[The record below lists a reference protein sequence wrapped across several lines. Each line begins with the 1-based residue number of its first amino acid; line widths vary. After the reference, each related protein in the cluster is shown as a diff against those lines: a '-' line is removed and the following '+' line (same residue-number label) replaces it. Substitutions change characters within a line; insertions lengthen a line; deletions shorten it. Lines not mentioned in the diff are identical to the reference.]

1 MAELAN
7 AWRTYRILGGARLRS
22 DLQYRVSFALF
33 TLSQFTVTALDF
45 VAILIVFHNVPA
57 LAGWSLEEVAFLY
70 GLANLAFGIADLF
83 IGSIEYLQ
91 ADIRMGNFDRVLL
104 RPASPLVQVVAD
116 RFSLRRLGKVAEGG
130 LVFGIGCAVANID
143 WSPLVVFMT
152 ALSVITASTIFGAI
166 WVFTTCVCFW
176 WVEAREAQN
185 AFTYGGGFL
194 AQYPLGIYGSWLRRF
209 FAYVIP
215 IAFANYFPAVYI
227 LGRDDLL
234 GFPSWAPFL
243 SPAVALASV
252 FVASSTWRVG
262 IRHYRSTGS

>member
-1 MAELAN
+1 MS
-7 AWRTYRILGGARLRS
+7 AWRTYWILGGARVRS

-45 VAILIVFHNVPA
+45 VAILIVFQNVPS

-70 GLANLAFGIADLF
+70 GLGNFAFGIADLF

-91 ADIRMGNFDRVLL
+91 VEIRQGTFDRVLL

-130 LVFGIGCAVANID
+130 LVFAIGCVAAPID
-143 WSPLVVFMT
+143 WSVPVIAMT
-152 ALSVITASTIFGAI
+152 VLSVLTAATIFGAI

-194 AQYPLGIYGSWLRRF
+194 AQYPLGIYGSWLRRI

-227 LGRDDLL
+227 LGREDRL
-234 GFPSWAPFL
+234 GLPSWAPFM
-243 SPAVALASV
+243 SPAVAVVSV
-252 FVASSTWRVG
+252 LVASSAWRVG

>member
-1 MAELAN
+1 MN
-7 AWRTYRILGGARLRS
+7 AWRTYWILGGARVRS

-33 TLSQFTVTALDF
+33 TLSQFTITALDF
-45 VAILIVFHNVPA
+45 VAILIVFENVPA
-57 LAGWSLEEVAFLY
+57 LDGWSLGQVAFLY
-70 GLANLAFGIADLF
+70 GLGNFAFGIADLF

-91 ADIRMGNFDRVLL
+91 VDIRLGNFDRVLL

-116 RFSLRRLGKVAEGG
+116 RFSLRRLGKVAEGA
-130 LVFGIGCAVANID
+130 LVFAIGCGAAHIHWTVPVVA
-143 WSPLVVFMT
+143 MT
-152 ALSVITASTIFGAI
+152 ALSVVTAAVIFSSV

-185 AFTYGGGFL
+185 AFTYGGNFL
-194 AQYPLGIYGSWLRRF
+194 SQYPLGIYGSWLRRI

-227 LGRDDLL
+227 LGRNDRL
-234 GFPSWAPFL
+234 GLPSWAPFA
-243 SPAVALASV
+243 SPVVAVATA
-252 FVASSTWRVG
+252 FIASSMWRVG

>member
-1 MAELAN
+1 MN
-7 AWRTYRILGGARLRS
+7 AWRTYWILGGARVRS

-33 TLSQFTVTALDF
+33 TLSQFTITALDF
-45 VAILIVFHNVPA
+45 VAILIVFENVPA
-57 LAGWSLEEVAFLY
+57 LDGWSLGQVAFLY
-70 GLANLAFGIADLF
+70 GLGNFAFGIADLF

-91 ADIRMGNFDRVLL
+91 VDIRLGNFDRVLL

-130 LVFGIGCAVANID
+130 LVFAIGCGAAHID
-143 WSPLVVFMT
+143 WTLPVIAMT
-152 ALSVITASTIFGAI
+152 ALSVLTAAVIFSSV

-185 AFTYGGGFL
+185 AFTYGGNFL
-194 AQYPLGIYGSWLRRF
+194 SQYPLGIYGSWLRRI

-227 LGRDDLL
+227 LGRSDRL
-234 GFPSWAPFL
+234 GLPSWAPFA
-243 SPAVALASV
+243 SPAVAVVTALI
-252 FVASSTWRVG
+252 ASSMWRVG